1 MVLSKLL
8 ALLHRKKKPYLTADM
23 LPKPSLPEFI
33 IISPEQNASPEQDSE
48 IKEEEEEL
56 CEEPRASETFHAVN
70 PQIAREKAAA
80 KNLLI
85 LYAGRERWDLYHRT
99 YVFWGVDFSLAS
111 RLLQLETDMKSQ
123 DEFTPEEQAI
133 LKDLALKRWIKTLK
147 NGGVYYYGL
156 NSRTAMILRKQMIR
170 SFGKQSH
177 IRV

>member
-1 MVLSKLL
+1 LI
-8 ALLHRKKKPYLTADM
+8 ADT
-23 LPKPSLPEFI
+23 LPKPFFPDFI
-33 IISPEQNASPEQDSE
+33 IIPPEQKASQEQDSE
-48 IKEEEEEL
+48 AIEKGEEL
-56 CEEPRASETFHAVN
+56 CEEPRALETFHAAN

-156 NSRTAMILRKQMIR
+156 NRRTAIILQKQL
-170 SFGKQSH
+170 FKHNDPDQ
-177 IRV
+177 